1 MGLITNL
8 LSDVSAAPLSPS
20 HVLTISTVTGE
31 RGRGDIIDLSEEYG
45 LYQYGHGQT
54 LASSF

>member
-1 MGLITNL
+1 MGLITNI
-8 LSDVSAAPLSPS
+8 LSGVSAAPLSPS

-31 RGRGDIIDLSEEYG
+31 RGRGDIIEYG
-45 LYQYGHGQT
+45 LDQYGQT